1 MPVGQHSAAA
11 SASGY
16 LYQTSWALLELLRQA
31 PHRPDQALTL
41 EMHDDIAW
49 EDASGNPT
57 ELLQAKL
64 HRKANAGL
72 GDRDTDVWKTLGN
85 WMARSDAT
93 DPNGADLAL
102 VTTSTA
108 QPGTAAY
115 LLRPAPATRDEPAG
129 VSPLEWCRSGPWPR

>member
-72 GDRDTDVWKTLGN
+72 GDRDTDVWMSRVK
-85 WMARSDAT
+85 
-93 DPNGADLAL
+93 
-102 VTTSTA
+102 
-108 QPGTAAY
+108 
-115 LLRPAPATRDEPAG
+115 
-129 VSPLEWCRSGPWPR
+129 

>member
-1 MPVGQHSAAA
+1 MPSDGHSAAA

-31 PHRPDQALTL
+31 TNRPDQAVSL

-49 EDASGNPT
+49 EDASGNAT
-57 ELLQAKL
+57 ELLQMKL
-64 HRKANAGL
+64 HRRATAGL
-72 GDRDTDVWKTLGN
+72 GDKDTDVWKTLGN

-102 VTTSTA
+102 VTTSIA
-108 QPGTAAY
+108 
-115 LLRPAPATRDEPAG
+115 
-129 VSPLEWCRSGPWPR
+129 